1 MSERPICIAD
11 FEKFAKKF
19 LQKSVYDY
27 YKSGADDQQ
36 TLAENVAAFSRLR
49 LYPRMLK
56 NVSTL
61 DLSTCVLGEKIS
73 MPICIAATAMQCM
86 AHADGEIA
94 TAR

>member
-36 TLAENVAAFSRLR
+36 TLAENVAAFSR
-49 LYPRMLK
+49 
-56 NVSTL
+56 
-61 DLSTCVLGEKIS
+61 
-73 MPICIAATAMQCM
+73 
-86 AHADGEIA
+86 
-94 TAR
+94 